1 MIRVV
6 WWKLSPLRRI
16 PNIKLCGTIERSAS
30 LLSRTIL
37 PVLGLSLCCGTA
49 TRDQSVPAGF
59 SDALV
64 MGGWNEALGFTTDA
78 NGRVYVWE

>member
-1 MIRVV
+1 
-6 WWKLSPLRRI
+6 
-16 PNIKLCGTIERSAS
+16 